1 MSDTLVREAVKG
13 SEKIVS
19 FAGTSQY
26 GLQGLGTSACGL
38 AALNFARVV
47 FAKAQ
52 EGIRGEEL
60 LRAILTKE
68 TAEEIVAICS
78 AWSDNLHL
86 EVDDICRI
94 PLFDKTLK
102 HRGTKYG
109 RPDLAQFH
117 RLLGDL
123 KAIRGPVVLVITRPP
138 EIIACLKIPT
148 ANNNDVFV
156 IFDSHPRPEYP
167 KGAGFIV
174 NASVDTAAARLVKLL
189 PVIDFPD
196 RDLQWQAQLLANYSG
211 HVFVPSGLVLN
222 ASGMTRIVMESSLA
236 LLSTRSQI
244 AELTFQ
250 HSNLVSENKRL
261 EEEMEQ
267 MENRHRQERER
278 LLRSAS
284 RPTASIS
291 SSRVPEPVAGS
302 SSFGH
307 PSASNPSSRPT
318 HSHPSSSR
326 AATTSD
332 GDVDFAARLQS
343 DFVQAEEQTNKKVL
357 EQQRRY
363 DEERARLET
372 QRLELAGSVAP
383 VPGPSTTA
391 RPSVSNSS
399 SRPTHHHPSSS
410 RAPTSSDDDFGV
422 ATRLHAEWVQAEEQT
437 YQRVL
442 RAAAALRRGARAPRG
457 AAARA

>member
-1 MSDTLVREAVKG
+1 MTGLVRDIMVKG

-26 GLQGLGTSACGL
+26 GVQGLGASACGL

-52 EGIRGEEL
+52 EGVQGEEL
-60 LRAILTKE
+60 LQTILTKE
-68 TAEEIVAICS
+68 TAEARIFFFREIVAICA

-86 EVDDICRI
+86 EVDDMVRI
-94 PLFDKTLK
+94 PLFDKALK

-117 RLLGDL
+117 RLLQDL

-138 EIIACLKIPT
+138 EIIACLKIT
-148 ANNNDVFV
+148 ATNNNDVFV

-174 NASVDTAAARLVKLL
+174 NASIDTAAARLVKLL

-222 ASGMTRIVMESSLA
+222 AASMMRIVMESSLA
-236 LLSTRSQI
+236 LLSTRAQV

-250 HSNLVSENKRL
+250 HSNLISENKCL
-261 EEEMEQ
+261 EEESEQ
-267 MENRHRQERER
+267 MEERHRREREH

-284 RPTASIS
+284 RTNASIS
-291 SSRVPEPVAGS
+291 SSRAPEPVAGR
-302 SSFGH
+302 SSFGR
-307 PSASNPSSRPT
+307 PLASDSSSRPMYN
-318 HSHPSSSR
+318 HPSSSR
-326 AATTSD
+326 TMTSSNED
-332 GDVDFAARLQS
+332 FDVAARLQS
-343 DFVQAEEQTNKKVL
+343 DFVQAEEQTYKKVL
-357 EQQRRY
+357 EQQCRY
-363 DEERARLET
+363 AEERA
-372 QRLELAGSVAP
+372 RLELAGSVAP

-399 SRPTHHHPSSS
+399 SRPTHHHP
-410 RAPTSSDDDFGV
+410 
-422 ATRLHAEWVQAEEQT
+422 
-437 YQRVL
+437 
-442 RAAAALRRGARAPRG
+442 
-457 AAARA
+457 